1 MPCSLRSR
9 LRQLSPQQQQ
19 RLRSLIREPALQ
31 PRAEGSKGS
40 DQQIR
45 AIRPNATRGCL
56 LRQGDHQLA
65 HMPALGHLPEGLFA
79 TFHRKGRRGQRYKPL
94 PLCILNQAQKA
105 LPQRLRI
112 PCSHLQQ
119 IEAVINRVRAALL
132 HLLIAPDLEL
142 AELDKA
148 ASLGES
154 LETGVHPLALEAVQ
168 HHIRT
173 AASGVLQNLAAK
185 QRGT

>member
-1 MPCSLRSR
+1 
-9 LRQLSPQQQQ
+9 
-19 RLRSLIREPALQ
+19 
-31 PRAEGSKGS
+31 
-40 DQQIR
+40 
-45 AIRPNATRGCL
+45 
-56 LRQGDHQLA
+56 
-65 HMPALGHLPEGLFA
+65 MPALGHLPEGLFA
-79 TFHRKGRRGQRYKPL
+79 TFHRKGRRGQRCKPL

-112 PCSHLQQ
+112 PCVPPPADRSG
-119 IEAVINRVRAALL
+119 ENRVRAALL

-148 ASLGES
+148 ASYGES
-154 LETGVHPLALEAVQ
+154 LKPASTHSPLRLFSTTL
-168 HHIRT
+168 RT